1 MRKNDAK
8 WYSQILWNC
17 FRIQFRPVHI
27 RGSIPKTRVCFVTP
41 PTFKSSVLTVEL
53 RHVTNFD
60 ISVRERKERK
70 GLKNRQGYACESIRR
85 RKDGWSWYWL
95 AFADA
100 GAEFST
106 SLPSFFHL
114 HPLSLYIYIY
124 TCITLHP
131 AFFFLLRL
139 ASLPINILSASY
151 SRSLF
156 SFPPRYPLFDEPTF
170 LFLPLSLL
178 HLFPSYTSPVFIPLL
193 LYLRIIYPSHSQFLC
208 SSVWNRGSFS
218 VSLSHPHR
226 AERRGRKGMTR
237 RTGLSNPLPRNDKTP
252 VEGWPSNGGGT
263 CCISLS
269 RWAPFPSTFSI
280 PRANPS
286 RVQGRRREEMKLSEP
301 KWGGESEWLE
311 STGTRWRSRKW
322 RCATRKAKEEGGVEE
337 YRGRR
342 FAAETG

>member
-41 PTFKSSVLTVEL
+41 PTFKSSVLTL

-106 SLPSFFHL
+106 SLPSSFHL
-114 HPLSLYIYIY
+114 HPLSLYIHIYIY

-151 SRSLF
+151 PRSLF

-178 HLFPSYTSPVFIPLL
+178 HLFPSYTSPLTCF
-193 LYLRIIYPSHSQFLC
+193 YPPFSLSTYNI
-208 SSVWNRGSFS
+208 SVSFS
-218 VSLSHPHR
+218 
-226 AERRGRKGMTR
+226 
-237 RTGLSNPLPRNDKTP
+237 
-252 VEGWPSNGGGT
+252 
-263 CCISLS
+263 ISL
-269 RWAPFPSTFSI
+269 F
-280 PRANPS
+280 
-286 RVQGRRREEMKLSEP
+286 
-301 KWGGESEWLE
+301 
-311 STGTRWRSRKW
+311 
-322 RCATRKAKEEGGVEE
+322 
-337 YRGRR
+337 
-342 FAAETG
+342 